1 MMAPA
6 MNTHPDDRFAY
17 PDLARQGAVVVRR
30 LQADSLPRLNE
41 LAPGRGE
48 VTVEL
53 VFRLDGAGRPWVS
66 GRAMQAVEASCQR
79 CLGRFDRTLEVEID
93 LCIIRQDEDARE
105 LAGLADVL
113 VVEAETVS
121 LADIVEDELLLGLPE
136 RLCLEDPCG
145 FAPAMSYPVAGAEAA
160 DAAQAADS
168 PFSVL
173 SKLKRADF

>member
-17 PDLARQGAVVVRR
+17 PELARQGAVVVRR

-41 LAPGRGE
+41 LAPGKGA
-48 VTVEL
+48 VAVEL
-53 VFRLDGAGRPWVS
+53 NFRLDGAGRPWVS
-66 GRAMQAVEASCQR
+66 GRAMQAVEAGCQR
-79 CLGRFDRTLEVEID
+79 CLGRFDRTLEVEFD
-93 LCIIRQDEDARE
+93 LCIVREEKHARE
-105 LAGLADVL
+105 LAGVADVL

-121 LADIVEDELLLGLPE
+121 IADIVEDELLLGLPE

-145 FAPAMSYPVAGAEAA
+145 FAPAMSYPVAGAEVA
-160 DAAQAADS
+160 DAAQAADN

-173 SKLKRADF
+173 LKLKRADS